1 MRPLAA
7 MLFVCVGSHAC
18 VAHASPLFE
27 LIGGVGDG
35 AGLNGRAAGASAA
48 SSYFNPALL
57 PRATPGFETGV
68 FVLNDAIELS
78 LDGRGD
84 VDIPMAYR
92 GATHADGSVFSQ
104 PSLPTSW
111 LRQGCKP
118 PQCSL
123 PLAAQPR
130 QSAGSSGKTHAYQM
144 IGLVRQLLGPRLV
157 LGLYGFI
164 PLSRFTTAHSF
175 FVDEREQF
183 FTNSLHAELYSD
195 RLTAT
200 SLALGLGAQ
209 ITKHLSLGASFTLGL
224 HSAATAASFVGNADD
239 LRRTL
244 VVSNDVGVETEFA
257 PHFALSYDVIERV
270 HLSLTAHSVQK
281 FDVATGISTLLPNGN
296 KQTARLDEV
305 HDYLPWRFGLGA
317 AVDVLSDGKDVMVD
331 AHELSLCA
339 SAVLGTWSRYLDRQ
353 GARPGGTYAWSDTV
367 SVALGARHSYGHLR
381 SFLDVEYVPTPVPLQ
396 TGRTNYVDNNRISSS
411 AGVDYQFQALS
422 NQWRVGVQAQL
433 HVLLQRYQQKLDP
446 TSAGSRKRSDLVR
459 DEFADDAVDTRGDP
473 IASAA
478 GLQTN
483 NPGWPGFASR
493 GLLTGGGVTLALLF

>member
-1 MRPLAA
+1 
-7 MLFVCVGSHAC
+7 MLFVLVGSFAAA
-18 VAHASPLFE
+18 AHASPLFE
-27 LIGGVGDG
+27 LVGGVGDN
-35 AGLNGRAAGASAA
+35 AGFNGRATGASAA

-57 PRATPGFETGV
+57 PRATPGFTTGV

-92 GATHADGSVFSQ
+92 GATHADGSVFTQ

-130 QSAGSSGKTHAYQM
+130 QSAGSSGQTHTYQM
-144 IGLVRQLLGPRLV
+144 LGLVRQLLGPRLV

-164 PLSRFTTAHSF
+164 PLSSFTTAHSF

-209 ITKHLSLGASFTLGL
+209 VSKRLSVGVSFTLGL
-224 HSAATAASFVGNADD
+224 HSATTASSFVGNADN
-239 LRRTL
+239 LRSTL
-244 VVSNDVGVETEFA
+244 VVSNDVGVQTELA
-257 PHFALSYDVIERV
+257 PHLALSYDVIDRV
-270 HLSLTAHSVQK
+270 HLSATAHSIQK
-281 FDVATGISTLLPNGN
+281 FDVATGVSTLLPNGN
-296 KQTARLDEV
+296 KQTAQLEEV
-305 HDYLPWRFGLGA
+305 HDYLPWRFGLGV
-317 AVDVLSDGKDVMVD
+317 AVDVLSDGLDVMVD

-339 SAVLGTWSRYLDRQ
+339 GAVLGTWSGYRDRQ
-353 GARPGGTYAWSDTV
+353 GARPSGAYAWSNTV
-367 SVALGARHSYGHLR
+367 SLAFGARHSYGHLR

-396 TGRTNYVDNNRISSS
+396 TGRTNYVDNNRIGTSG
-411 AGVDYQFQALS
+411 GVDYQFKAFT

-433 HVLLQRYQQKLDP
+433 HVLMQRYQQKLDP
-446 TSAGSRKRSDLVR
+446 TAAGNRRRSDLVR
-459 DEFADDAVDTRGDP
+459 DEFPDDAVDTRGEP
-473 IASAA
+473 IPSAA
-478 GLQTN
+478 NLQTN
-483 NPGWPGFASR
+483 NPGWPGFSSR